1 MIVTKYWKQLGLN
14 DVRLIGRDQFMLGL
28 AFYPLLNFFILRF
41 FVPWLADWSE
51 VNYQTDIR
59 PYYILLTSY
68 LLVVLVPMLIGV
80 VAGLLLIE
88 EREDNTLTAML
99 VTPVSLNQFVGY
111 RLSLAAGFTFLLLL
125 GFIPL
130 VKIVVLPLG
139 GSILLA
145 FLAAGSAPVTAL
157 LFFSIAQDKV
167 QAFGVLKV
175 LGTLNLVP
183 AVAYA
188 VGEPWQWLFGL
199 HPAYWVTKAFWEAA
213 GGSGTFLLYGLI
225 GFLYN
230 GVLLWFLTQRF
241 HTLAYGK
248 NSSE

>member
-14 DVRLIGRDQFMLGL
+14 DVRLIGRDQFMLWL
-28 AFYPLLNFFILRF
+28 AAYPLFNFFILRYV
-41 FVPWLADWSE
+41 VPWLAIWSE
-51 VNYQTDIR
+51 TNYQTDIR
-59 PYYILLTSY
+59 PYYVLLSSY

-111 RLSLAAGFTFLLLL
+111 RLSLAAGFTFVLLL

-130 VKIVVLPLG
+130 VKIVALPLG
-139 GSILLA
+139 SALVLA
-145 FLAAGSAPVTAL
+145 FFAAVSAPVTAL

-199 HPAYWVTKAFWEAA
+199 HPAYWVAKAFWEAA
-213 GGSGTFLLYGLI
+213 AGSGYFFLYGFI

-230 GVLLWFLTQRF
+230 CVLLWFLTQRF

-248 NSSE
+248 NSAE